1 MRTLERM
8 ASISILGVFILFSI
22 AAAPPSKKSQPKDMV
37 VAGDSMK
44 FQQVMPGIS
53 KYTLWGDPAKGPYGS
68 ITRFTKGTKV
78 AWHTHPHD
86 IKAVVIK
93 GTLLYDN
100 GSGEKRLGP
109 GSFLQE
115 RASIKH
121 TTAASADSDLEFFEE
136 GAGRFAVKA
145 VK

>member
-1 MRTLERM
+1 MKTIGRM
-8 ASISILGVFILFSI
+8 VSISILGVFILFSI
-22 AAAPPSKKSQPKDMV
+22 AAAPASKSSKAKDMV
-37 VAGDSMK
+37 VAEDQMK
-44 FQQVMPGIS
+44 FQQQMPGIS

-68 ITRFTKGTKV
+68 ITRFAKGTKV

-86 IKAVVIK
+86 IKVVVIK

-109 GSFLQE
+109 GSFVQE

-121 TTAASADSDLEFFEE
+121 TTAASADSDLEIFEE
-136 GAGRFAVKA
+136 GAGPFAVQL

>member
-1 MRTLERM
+1 MKVFGKIATVFV
-8 ASISILGVFILFSI
+8 LGLFIFFGI
-22 AAAPPSKKSQPKDMV
+22 GAAPAAKKAAPKDIV
-37 VAGDSMK
+37 VPGDQMK

-68 ITRFTKGTKV
+68 ITRFAKGTKV
-78 AWHTHPHD
+78 GWHTHPHD
-86 IKAVVIK
+86 IKAVVIS
-93 GTLLYDN
+93 GTFLYNN

-109 GSFLQE
+109 GSFIQE

-121 TTAASADSDLEFFEE
+121 TTAASAETDLEFFEE
-136 GAGRFAVKA
+136 GAGPFAVKV

>member
-1 MRTLERM
+1 M
-8 ASISILGVFILFSI
+8 
-22 AAAPPSKKSQPKDMV
+22 AAAPASKSVAPKDMV
-37 VAGDSMK
+37 VPADQMK
-44 FQQVMPGIS
+44 FQQSMTGIS
-53 KYTLWGDPAKGPYGS
+53 RFVLWGDPGKGPYGA
-68 ITRFTKGTKV
+68 ITRFVKGTKV
-78 AWHTHPHD
+78 GWHTHPHD
-86 IKAVVIK
+86 IKAVIIS

-121 TTAASADSDLEFFEE
+121 TTAASAESDLEFFEE
-136 GAGRFAVKA
+136 GAGAFAVNP

>member
-1 MRTLERM
+1 MKLIHKLATGVILSLTLF
-8 ASISILGVFILFSI
+8 VFI
-22 AAAPPSKKSQPKDMV
+22 AATPKQTAPKDMV
-37 VAGDSMK
+37 MAGDQMH
-44 FQQVMPGIS
+44 FQEVMPGIS
-53 KYTLWGDPAKGPYGS
+53 KVTLWGDPAKGPYGA
-68 ITRFTKGTKV
+68 ITRLTKGTKIG
-78 AWHTHPHD
+78 WHTHPHD
-86 IKAVVIK
+86 IKAVVIS

-121 TTAASADSDLEFFEE
+121 TTAATADSDVEFFEE
-136 GAGRFAVKA
+136 GAGPFAVNM

>member
-1 MRTLERM
+1 MK
-8 ASISILGVFILFSI
+8 LFSRFATVLFTGTVI
-22 AAAPPSKKSQPKDMV
+22 FLALAAAPASKSTAAKDMV
-37 VAGDSMK
+37 VPYDQTK

-53 KYTLWGDPAKGPYGS
+53 KYTLWGDPAKGPHGA
-68 ITRFTKGTKV
+68 ITRFAKGTKV

-86 IKAVVIK
+86 IKAVVIS

-109 GSFLQE
+109 GSFVQE
-115 RASIKH
+115 RSGIKH
-121 TTAASADSDLEFFEE
+121 TTAASADSDLVFYEE
-136 GAGRFAVKA
+136 GAGPFAVNL